1 MPYNRAMTNLDLILP
16 FAFPPAE
23 HAKDLLAA
31 LQAPGLAT
39 LLAKASL
46 KRQYDSAPFNPALP
60 HECWL
65 SQQEENSPAIAH
77 LLMQKLALPAHEG
90 HWFICQPASLHIAR
104 DHLVLTDSREL
115 QLTESESRA
124 LFESALSLIT
134 ESGMTLKYGHPN
146 CWFLR
151 ADEWQTL
158 RTCSPDVVCGHNID
172 VWLPRGEGDRAWRK
186 IQNELQMLWHTSA
199 INEKREAEGKP
210 RINTVWLWG
219 GASHMQT
226 ASEGCAVL
234 VESLLEQ
241 YQPHHLRTQK
251 SFVDFQTA
259 HQAEASSP
267 TVLLD
272 QLMPSA
278 LHADWASWLS
288 TYAELDKTWFAPLAT
303 SLREGR
309 IKKVSLH
316 LSDTD
321 RLQHWQISSL
331 SMRKFWAKDS
341 LKRLVP

>member
-1 MPYNRAMTNLDLILP
+1 M
-16 FAFPPAE
+16 E
-23 HAKDLLAA
+23 H
-31 LQAPGLAT
+31 
-39 LLAKASL
+39 
-46 KRQYDSAPFNPALP
+46 
-60 HECWL
+60 
-65 SQQEENSPAIAH
+65 
-77 LLMQKLALPAHEG
+77 
-90 HWFICQPASLHIAR
+90 
-104 DHLVLTDSREL
+104 
-115 QLTESESRA
+115 
-124 LFESALSLIT
+124 
-134 ESGMTLKYGHPN
+134 
-146 CWFLR
+146 
-151 ADEWQTL
+151 DE
-158 RTCSPDVVCGHNID
+158 
-172 VWLPRGEGDRAWRK
+172 

-219 GASHMQT
+219 GASNMQT

-234 VESLLEQ
+234 VDSFLQQ

-251 SFVDFQTA
+251 SLVDFQTT
-259 HQAEASSP
+259 QQGQASSQ

-272 QLMPSA
+272 QLIPSA

-288 TYAELDKTWFAPLAT
+288 AYAELDKTWFAPLAT

>member
-1 MPYNRAMTNLDLILP
+1 MTNLDIILP

-31 LQAPGLAT
+31 LTAPGLAS

-46 KRQYDSAPFNPALP
+46 RQHHDSAPFNPGLP

-65 SQQEENSPAIAH
+65 SQDEENSPALAH
-77 LLMQKLALPAHEG
+77 LLMQKLGLTAQQG

-124 LFESALSLIT
+124 LFESAQPLIT
-134 ESGMTLKYGHPN
+134 ESGMTLEYGHPS

-151 ADEWQTL
+151 ADPWQTL
-158 RTCSPDVVCGHNID
+158 RTCTPDVVCGHNID
-172 VWLPRGEGDRAWRK
+172 VWLPRGVGDRDWRK
-186 IQNELQMLWHTSA
+186 MQNELQMLWHTSA

-219 GASHMQT
+219 GASHHQV
-226 ASEGCAVL
+226 SNSGCALL
-234 VESLLEQ
+234 VDSLLKQ
-241 YQPHHLRTQK
+241 YQPHHLRSQK
-251 SFVDFQTA
+251 SFADFQTA
-259 HQAEASSP
+259 HQAEAGSQ

-278 LHADWASWLS
+278 LHADWASWLAA
-288 TYAELDKTWFAPLAT
+288 YAELDKAWFAPLAT
-303 SLREGR
+303 SLREGQ

-321 RLQHWQISSL
+321 RLQQWQISSL

-341 LKRLVP
+341 LKRLAA